1 MNKVLLIILF
11 FISFVLA
18 WCVRMDVTQDLD
30 KNWLA
35 NIKVSYDI
43 TTMNSIKEE
52 MGENDWNWIK
62 LTDSSEEY
70 CSGNGSAELN
80 LINYKCTIID
90 KDHYVVEWQFDFSK
104 LKSFYTEKWVY
115 FYNLSKW
122 FKELNF
128 DKNNDPKIKT
138 KEELEQEKQMFLA
151 MWIDANILIKMPWT
165 IIDNNVWNLENNLLS
180 CNYIDL
186 ISLDNLYVFSKDN
199 DVDLSDT
206 QIAEILNKF
215 KTNDLNVD
223 LTNSEDKL
231 KYSKQKILSISKL
244 RKAKQAKYIIQIDR
258 LVKKTDNK
266 KLTIIFGKIQ
276 QLKNKNTLIEYL
288 ESLIYLK
295 VYG

>member
-1 MNKVLLIILF
+1 
-11 FISFVLA
+11 
-18 WCVRMDVTQDLD
+18 MDVTQELD

-43 TTMNSIKEE
+43 TKMNSIKEG
-52 MGENDWNWIK
+52 MGGYEWDETQLNK
-62 LTDSSEEY
+62 LSEEH
-70 CSGNGSAELN
+70 CSDADLNELD

-104 LKSFYTEKWVY
+104 SKSFYTEKWVY

-122 FKELNF
+122 FKELNL

-138 KEELEQEKQMFLA
+138 KEELEQEKQMLLA
-151 MWIDANILIKMPWT
+151 MWIEANILIKMPWT
-165 IIDNNVWNLENNLLS
+165 IIDNNIWKLENNVII

-186 ISLDNLYVFSKDN
+186 VSLDNLYIVSKDN
-199 DVDLSDT
+199 DVNLTDT

-244 RKAKQAKYIIQIDR
+244 KKAKQEKYIIQIDR

-276 QLKNKNTLIEYL
+276 QLKNKNTIIEYL

-295 VYG
+295 IYSWYMNSVWL